1 MKKLIDKRIVAINVA
16 LIILGIVFG
25 IVFLILTSHID
36 KLLIK
41 NQMGEYFDL
50 INKDKIVNF
59 TYFFNSFKM
68 NFLYILII
76 TICSI
81 VFFFSPIVLFINFYK
96 GMQIGFLLS
105 STILT
110 FKIKGIILGLLL
122 LIPHHIV
129 ICILLIIYSSIML
142 KYAYNLFKITRENKE
157 LNIKLLSKRV
167 LILFGAAIII
177 CLISTASELF
187 INRFLIN
194 LYEKI

>member
-50 INKDKIVNF
+50 INRDKIVNF

-81 VFFFSPIVLFINFYK
+81 VFFFSPIVLFVNFYK

-187 INRFLIN
+187 INRFL
-194 LYEKI
+194 LKLAL

>member
-187 INRFLIN
+187 INRFL
-194 LYEKI
+194 LKLAL